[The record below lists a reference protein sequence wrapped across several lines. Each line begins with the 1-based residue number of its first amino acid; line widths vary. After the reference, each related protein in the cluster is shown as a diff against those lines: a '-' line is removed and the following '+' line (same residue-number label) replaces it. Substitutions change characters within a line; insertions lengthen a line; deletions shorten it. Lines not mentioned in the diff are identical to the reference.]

1 MNSRIRYYR
10 VRRRDIAFV
19 RHTVEACDGVAFVR
33 TVDPGGGLIA
43 LHVPPG
49 REAEADSVVRG
60 LAAVMTIEPAD
71 ASGSVGC
78 PHA

>member
-1 MNSRIRYYR
+1 MNSRIRHYR

-33 TVDPGGGLIA
+33 TVDPAAGLIA

-60 LAAVMTIEPAD
+60 LAAVMSIEPAD
-71 ASGSVGC
+71 APGPTGG